1 VRFALA
7 RHRARVLEAMVLLTG
22 VGLMLRIL
30 PFNIALKV
38 MGVGKARGTEDLS
51 LRRTRDPVAA
61 AVGVA
66 VDRAAAR
73 LPWHFT
79 CLVRA
84 LAGRLMLV
92 YRGVPSTVVF
102 GVTKTTEQ
110 IHAHAWLVARNGT
123 VCGGR
128 EAAGFH
134 PIAAFQELDSRDV

>member
-1 VRFALA
+1 VRFALV

-30 PFNIALKV
+30 PFHIALKL
-38 MGVGKARGTEDLS
+38 MGVGKPRRGEDLN

-66 VDRAAAR
+66 VNRAAAR

-92 YRGVPSTVVF
+92 YRGVPSTVVV
-102 GVTKTTEQ
+102 GVTKTMEQ

-128 EAAGFH
+128 EAAGFQ

>member
-1 VRFALA
+1 MRFALA
-7 RHRARVLEAMVLLTG
+7 RHRARVLEAMVALTG

-30 PFNIALKV
+30 PFNTAMKL
-38 MGVGKARGTEDLS
+38 MGVGKPRRGEDTN

-66 VDRAAAR
+66 VNRAAAR

-92 YRGVPSTVVF
+92 HRGVPSTLVL
-102 GVTKTTEQ
+102 GVTKTMEEV
-110 IHAHAWLVARNGT
+110 HAHAWLVARNGT

-128 EAAGFH
+128 EAVGFQ
-134 PIAAFQELDSRDV
+134 PIAAFHEMGSRDI